1 MNSFSLRNQSLNK
14 DRKDQGQSLGEV
26 SCQREKGGEM
36 EEQRGQELLELVRE
50 GHSNKMWLGG
60 NGAMESKG
68 EGFGK

>member
-1 MNSFSLRNQSLNK
+1 MSK
-14 DRKDQGQSLGEV
+14 GKGE
-26 SCQREKGGEM
+26 EM

>member
-1 MNSFSLRNQSLNK
+1 MSK
-14 DRKDQGQSLGEV
+14 GKGE
-26 SCQREKGGEM
+26 EM

-68 EGFGK
+68 EGFGKSMLVTMSNRMV